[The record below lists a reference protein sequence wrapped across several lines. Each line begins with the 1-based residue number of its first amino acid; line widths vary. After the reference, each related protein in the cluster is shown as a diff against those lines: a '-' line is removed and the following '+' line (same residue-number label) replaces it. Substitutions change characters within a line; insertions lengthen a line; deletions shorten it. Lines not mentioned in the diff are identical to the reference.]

1 VKGKAVTLSPVTN
14 IFLIIAPSLLQ
25 LVYFITDRG
34 LQESSIFTISSYL
47 NECPRYLTVLLQATT
62 DFNTDN
68 TSDNTR
74 HFIRSSNHFTFLSS
88 VFPLNTPHT
97 GSNTVYSVRTSARY
111 TLLQNISTIHITTPA
126 MRGKSYRNFYCYVP
140 STEDI

>member
-1 VKGKAVTLSPVTN
+1 MKGKAATLNPVAN
-14 IFLIIAPSLLQ
+14 VFLIIAPSALL

-34 LQESSIFTISSYL
+34 LQECSIFTISSYL
-47 NECPRYLTVLLQATT
+47 NECPIYLTVLLQVAT

-74 HFIRSSNHFTFLSS
+74 HFIRSSKHFTFLSS

-97 GSNTVYSVRTSARY
+97 GSNTADSVRTSARY
-111 TLLQNISTIHITTPA
+111 TLLHQPCEVSPTGIFTA
-126 MRGKSYRNFYCYVP
+126 MYSVRRTNY
-140 STEDI
+140 I